1 MKKILLG
8 LLILISLPTFAQN
21 KIDKIIDKKA
31 GNITITYQSISN
43 LDNGDVKYYLL
54 FSFQN
59 IDNRFLDIRAIAFF
73 NISEMELLVKD
84 MKSAFKQMSIGEKV
98 NMDWT
103 RQRYKIILYDFS
115 NKMHFTAFKTGGGS
129 ISGASGSTAI
139 SKRNLSDLLEIMSTI
154 DFGKETLLAG
164 KTIDELIQ

>member
-8 LLILISLPTFAQN
+8 LLILISIPTFAQN
-21 KIDKIIDKKA
+21 KIDKIIEKDA
-31 GNITITYQSISN
+31 GNIRIIYQSISN
-43 LDNGDVKYYLL
+43 LDSGDIKYYLL

-59 IDNRFLDIRAIAFF
+59 IDNRFIDIKSIAFF

-84 MKSAFKQMSIGEKV
+84 MKSVFKQMSIGDKV

-115 NKMHFTAFKTGGGS
+115 NKMHFTDLRTGG
-129 ISGASGSTAI
+129 STTI

-154 DFGKETLLAG
+154 DFGKKTLLTG

>member
-8 LLILISLPTFAQN
+8 LLILISIPIFAQN
-21 KIDKIIDKKA
+21 KIEKIIEKDA
-31 GNITITYQSISN
+31 GNIRITYQSISN
-43 LDNGDVKYYLL
+43 LDNGDIKYYLL

-59 IDNRFLDIRAIAFF
+59 IDNRFIDIKSIAFF

-84 MKSAFKQMSIGEKV
+84 MKSAYKQMSIGEKV

-115 NKMHFTAFKTGGGS
+115 NKMHFTDFRTGG
-129 ISGASGSTAI
+129 STTI

-154 DFGKETLLAG
+154 DFGKETLLTG